1 MKTQDTK
8 TWKWWPKQLRPKN
21 EGPLI
26 FFIIVV
32 RPKKNLSKASS
43 ADVNFHMEFIAFK
56 LQNISAVTTTC
67 FLPKG
72 FRSFGN
78 WNGQTLCKKFR
89 QNQINTGKM

>member
-1 MKTQDTK
+1 MKDVIKLICHLPPTSCE
-8 TWKWWPKQLRPKN
+8 LSAFKN
-21 EGPLI
+21 CVIRNAVGEE
-26 FFIIVV
+26 
-32 RPKKNLSKASS
+32 KLSKASL

-67 FLPKG
+67 FLPRG

-78 WNGQTLCKKFR
+78 WNGQTLCKKFC